1 MVCTELHLRY
11 VLCISCINISYFVK
25 IHSVVRFSTRIFGFT
40 IIFFWLYTVSSMSN
54 SGDGGRCV
62 CVCCFCIL
70 LMLVMLYIY
79 IRLFDII

>member
-11 VLCISCINISYFVK
+11 ILCISCINLSYFVK

-62 CVCCFCIL
+62 CVCVLFLYI
-70 LMLVMLYIY
+70 VDVSYAIYIY
-79 IRLFDII
+79 IYMIV

>member
-25 IHSVVRFSTRIFGFT
+25 IHFVVRFSTRIFGFT

-62 CVCCFCIL
+62 CVCVLFLYI
-70 LMLVMLYIY
+70 VDVSYAIYIY
-79 IRLFDII
+79 IYMIV